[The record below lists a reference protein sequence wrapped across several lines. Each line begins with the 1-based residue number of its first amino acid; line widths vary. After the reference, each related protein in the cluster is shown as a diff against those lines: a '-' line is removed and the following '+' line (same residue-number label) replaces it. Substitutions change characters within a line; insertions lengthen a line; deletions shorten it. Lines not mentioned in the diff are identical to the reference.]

1 MKTNTELVR
10 ELLYQIRLGED
21 SAYEFKAVSVADKK
35 VTKPHRD
42 SLADELAAFANGK
55 GGVLLLGVNDK
66 TRAVEGIRREDLDTV
81 DLWLGNLTAQAI
93 DPPLFIETRLVEVP
107 DSTGEPRPLVYVR
120 VDKSLYVHRS
130 PHGYFHRVGSSKRE
144 MPPDLLARLFQ
155 QRSMTR
161 LLRFDEQ
168 IVPRT
173 SPDNIDPALQERF
186 LRADLPAAI
195 QLKKLYLLGEDEEQ
209 KPRDASRC
217 LTVSGVLLL
226 TPRPADFLSSAYI
239 QCVAYQGVERDGDA
253 QLDAQDCDGPL
264 DDQIHCALA
273 FVKRHMRVEA
283 VKRPGRIDIPQ
294 YDLRA
299 VYEAVVN
306 AVAHRDYS
314 IHGARIRL
322 HLFRDR
328 LELSSPGGLPNTLT
342 VESMDANS
350 ISRNETL
357 VNLLSRYYPADPLS
371 KRQNLIE
378 RRGEGVPM
386 ILRHSEKLSLRRPLY
401 ELCDHS
407 ELKLTIYAA
416 SRERSGLI
424 KDWDEEQNHAN

>member
-1 MKTNTELVR
+1 MMRLEISETKELSR
-10 ELLYQIRLGED
+10 QLRLGQDTCHAFVKDWVSD
-21 SAYEFKAVSVADKK
+21 SV
-35 VTKPHRD
+35 
-42 SLADELAAFANGK
+42 ADELAAFANSR

-66 TRAVEGIRREDLDTV
+66 TRKVEGIRHEDLNTV
-81 DLWLGNLTAQAI
+81 DLWLAGITAQAI
-93 DPPLFIETRLVEVP
+93 DPPLFIESRLVEVP
-107 DSTGEPRPLVYVR
+107 DSTGELRPLVYVR

-168 IVPRT
+168 TVPRT
-173 SPDNIDPALQERF
+173 GPEDIDPALQARF
-186 LRADLPAAI
+186 LRNDLPTLI

-209 KPRDASRC
+209 NPR

-226 TPRPADFLSSAYI
+226 TPRPADYLSSAYI
-239 QCVAYQGVERDGDA
+239 QCVAYGGTARDADT

-264 DDQIHCALA
+264 DTQIHCAQG
-273 FVKRHMRVEA
+273 FVKRNMRVEA

-299 VYEAVVN
+299 VYEAIVN
-306 AVAHRDYS
+306 AVAHRDYAM
-314 IHGARIRL
+314 HGARIRL

-371 KRQNLIE
+371 KRQNIIE

-386 ILRHSEKLSLRRPLY
+386 IISASEQLSTRRPLY
-401 ELCDHS
+401 ELRDNS

-416 SRERSGLI
+416 SRERNGVVAQM
-424 KDWDEEQNHAN
+424 KGDD

>member
-1 MKTNTELVR
+1 MKSSIELVR

-21 SAYEFKAVSVADKK
+21 SSYKFKAVTITGKEV
-35 VTKPHRD
+35 VKPHSD
-42 SLADELAAFANGK
+42 SVADELAAFANSG

-66 TRAVEGIRREDLDTV
+66 TREVENIRRDDLDTV
-81 DLWLGNLTAQAI
+81 DQWLSAMAAQAI
-93 DPPLFIETRLVEVP
+93 DPPLLIETRLVEVP
-107 DSTGEPRPLVYVR
+107 DKQGEPRPLVYVR
-120 VDKSLYVHRS
+120 VDKSLFIHRS

-155 QRSMTR
+155 QRSMAR
-161 LLRFDEQ
+161 LIRFDEQ
-168 IVPRT
+168 AVPQAALEE
-173 SPDNIDPALQERF
+173 IDPALRERF
-186 LRADLPAAI
+186 MRGDLPIAM
-195 QLKKLYLLGEDEEQ
+195 QLKKLYLLGEDAEQ
-209 KPRDASRC
+209 NPR

-226 TPRPADFLSSAYI
+226 TPRPADFLSSAYV
-239 QCVAYQGVERDGDA
+239 QCVAYQGAERNA
-253 QLDAQDCDGPL
+253 EYQLDAQDCDGLL
-264 DDQIHCALA
+264 DSQIHCTLA
-273 FVKRHMRVEA
+273 FVKRNMRVEA

-299 VYEAVVN
+299 VYEAIVN

-322 HLFRDR
+322 HLFSDR

-357 VNLLSRYYPADPLS
+357 VNLLSRYFPADPVS
-371 KRQNLIE
+371 KRQNIIE
-378 RRGEGVPM
+378 RRGEGVPT
-386 ILRHSEKLSLRRPLY
+386 IIAASESLSMRRPRY
-401 ELCDHS
+401 ELHDNM

-416 SRERSGLI
+416 SREQNGLLAEF
-424 KDWDEEQNHAN
+424 KDN